1 MKIVAV
7 VQARMG
13 SSRFPGKVM
22 KKINNEPLI
31 GLLLKR
37 LKLSKKITNIVVAT
51 SNNKNNIPLI
61 EYLKDNKYDFFQG
74 SENDVLDRYAKVANS
89 FCADIILRITGDC
102 PLIDPLYD

>member
-31 GLLLKR
+31 GLLLER
-37 LKLSKKITNIVVAT
+37 LKISKKKITNIVVAT
-51 SNNKNNIPLI
+51 SKNQTI
-61 EYLKDNKYDFFQG
+61 FH
-74 SENDVLDRYAKVANS
+74 
-89 FCADIILRITGDC
+89 
-102 PLIDPLYD
+102 